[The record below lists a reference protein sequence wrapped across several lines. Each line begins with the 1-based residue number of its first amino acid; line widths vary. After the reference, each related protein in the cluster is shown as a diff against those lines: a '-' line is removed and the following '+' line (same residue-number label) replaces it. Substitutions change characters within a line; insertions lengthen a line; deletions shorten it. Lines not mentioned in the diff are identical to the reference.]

1 MKNLIKLFLVGAIA
15 LQLVSCDNKESD
27 IEVFDQTPTERVAAR
42 SKELSDILLSSEFG
56 WKAVYFTDST
66 VVGGFTHLFKFKDDK
81 YVDMASD
88 FDDDT
93 AVYTSQYSVLLGM
106 TVGVSFTT
114 RNKIHLLSDSGI
126 YPKEELRGQGFRGSF
141 EFVYYGY
148 ENNELILRTNRSFQ
162 ELRFVKATAQDW
174 ADLAKNSVMRSK
186 LAGNIESSLFKY
198 LVINNGSTIEKFDF
212 NYNVPARFADAT
224 PIDEASD
231 ETKSFAIAYTP
242 TGIIVKPAI
251 TVNNQKLS
259 VFTYDEATETFIAN
273 GTSGVTATIGSTDIP
288 PLLTEDYKDL
298 LRGKPETGFGYIAE
312 YLEFAPTNSGLFLSL
327 LNEINTG
334 LPDGVTIDR
343 VQFIFNDGSSNY
355 VVYTFTGG
363 RAPIFHFF
371 TTTENKENKSIILTS
386 GRWTDENGVRITAP
400 AFLRKLD
407 TQIMN
412 PSGLYVKKENFN
424 IAFSNDIY
432 TFTSTTTP
440 FRLTT
445 YSFQ

>member
-1 MKNLIKLFLVGAIA
+1 MKKLIKLLLLVAIFLQFVA
-15 LQLVSCDNKESD
+15 CENKED
-27 IEVFDQTPTERVAAR
+27 ITLFNQNATERLNER
-42 SKELSDILLSSEFG
+42 SKELSDILLSSEYG

-66 VVGGFTHLFKFKDDK
+66 QLGGFTHLFKFKDLK
-81 YVDMASD
+81 NVDMASD
-88 FDDDT
+88 FDEDT
-93 AVYTSQYSVLLGM
+93 SIISSEYKIELGSTISLL
-106 TVGVSFTT
+106 FTT
-114 RNKIHLLSDSGI
+114 RNRIHLLSDSDN
-126 YPKEELRGQGFRGSF
+126 YPTAELRGQGYKGDFQF
-141 EFVYYGY
+141 LYYGQVNG
-148 ENNELILRTNRSFQ
+148 EIIFRTNRSFE

-174 ADLAKNSVMRSK
+174 GNLAKNTIIRSV

-198 LVINNGSTIEKFDF
+198 LEIKNGNAIEKFDF
-212 NYNVPARFADAT
+212 NYYASSRFADAT
-224 PIDEASD
+224 PIDEVSD

-259 VFTYDEATETFIAN
+259 NFTYDEATETFVSS
-273 GTSGVTATIGSTDIP
+273 GTDGVTATIGSTDIP
-288 PLLTEDYKDL
+288 PLLTDDYKDL

-312 YLEFAPTNSGLFLSL
+312 YLEGASTNSPLFESL
-327 LNEINTG
+327 INEINEG
-334 LPDGVTIDR
+334 LSPGVAIDR
-343 VQFIFNDGSSNY
+343 VQFTFNDGSSNY

-363 RAPIFHFF
+363 QAPVFHYFS
-371 TTTENKENKSIILTS
+371 TTENKVNKSLILTS

-400 AFLRKLD
+400 AFLKKLD

-440 FRLTT
+440 FRITT
-445 YSFQ
+445 YAFQ